1 MILPPIRLGLGTN
14 AGGSLNSVVTLRL
27 GELPQ
32 RIGAVIATS
41 DWLEVTQTRINQFA
55 EATGDHQ
62 WIHLDAERC
71 AKESPFKS
79 TIAHGFL
86 TLSLMP
92 YFMDQ
97 TIAYEGVK
105 MGINYG
111 TNRVRFITPVKV
123 NSRVRA
129 SFKLLECE
137 AIQGGV
143 QTVFEVTIE
152 LEDSP
157 KPACVAELVTRAY
170 V

>member
-1 MILPPIRLGLGTN
+1 MPI
-14 AGGSLNSVVTLRL
+14 TLHFND
-27 GELPQ
+27 LPQ
-32 RIGAVIATS
+32 RVGDEIATS
-41 DWLEVTQTRINQFA
+41 DWLTITQDRINQFA
-55 EATGDHQ
+55 DATGDHQ

-71 AKESPFKS
+71 ARESPFGT

-86 TLSLMP
+86 TLSLVP
-92 YFMDQ
+92 YFKGE

-111 TNRVRFITPVKV
+111 TNRVRFMTPVKV

-129 SFKLLECE
+129 KFKLLSCE
-137 AIQGGV
+137 AISGGV

-152 LEDSP
+152 LEGSQ

-170 V
+170 S

>member
-1 MILPPIRLGLGTN
+1 MSNVP
-14 AGGSLNSVVTLRL
+14 VTLPINALANRV
-27 GELPQ
+27 GEE
-32 RIGAVIATS
+32 IATS
-41 DWLEVTQTRINQFA
+41 DWLQITQDRINQFA

-71 AKESPFKS
+71 AKESPFKT

-86 TLSLMP
+86 TLSLVP
-92 YFMDQ
+92 YFKGQ
-97 TIAYEGVK
+97 TLAYSGVK

-111 TNRVRFITPVKV
+111 TNRVRFMSPVTV
-123 NSRVRA
+123 NSKLRA
-129 SFKLLECE
+129 KFKLLECE

-152 LEDSP
+152 IEGHA